1 VKKMDFWSNFL
12 INLVQGLTTT
22 LQILVISIPL
32 SIITG
37 FILGFARVYGNKI
50 IFYISTGISTTFR
63 GLPLIVTLLILFF
76 GLADLKIYLSP
87 FWASI
92 LGFTLC
98 GGSYISEYVKGAIQS
113 IEQGQA
119 EAARALGMNK
129 LQEIIY
135 IILPQ
140 TLIRALPGV
149 SNEIIY
155 MIQYSSLSFVI
166 GVKEIFSVAKTFNS
180 LYFRSIE
187 IFTTVAFVYLLL
199 IAIATLVFK
208 IIENKLKIT

>member
-1 VKKMDFWSNFL
+1 MDFWSNFL

>member
-1 VKKMDFWSNFL
+1 MEFWSNFL
-12 INLVQGLTTT
+12 INLVQGLTIT
-22 LQILVISIPL
+22 LQILAVSIPL

-50 IFYISTGISTTFR
+50 IFFISTGISTTFR

-155 MIQYSSLSFVI
+155 MIQYSSLSFII

-199 IAIATLVFK
+199 IAIATLVSK